1 MTLIAKINYD
11 FFSVNHNNLCHQ
23 RSILYHIPKRLSN
36 FNLQVMKYNRMPIE
50 VESPEMM
57 GYENVKYNLAE
68 SSVSDVL
75 LSELNLQ
82 LNELLLCY
90 GHHIGKPQ
98 LRTLIAN
105 LYSKDLSI
113 DNILITP
120 SAATA
125 LFIAHTTLLEKEDTL
140 LVMRPNYATNI
151 ETPRAIGCRIEFI
164 DLLFENNFQP
174 DIESVREQIDANTKL
189 ISITTPHNPT
199 GVSFSEEIIDQ
210 LITIAEERNIFLL
223 IDETYKDLQF
233 TKTQQPYYANKS
245 DRVIS
250 VSSVSKAYGI
260 PGVRIGWLACKNKQL
275 MQSFLAAKEQILI
288 CNSVVDEEIAYQ
300 FLLKRKDYL
309 PAIQERIQQNFS
321 YLENYLQDH
330 SILEWVKPTG
340 GVISFPRIKESI
352 NIDIE
357 KFYKTLNNKYQTFV
371 GAGHWFEQS
380 KRYFRL
386 GFGYSEHE
394 NFKQAL
400 SNIDKALKE
409 SRV

>member
-1 MTLIAKINYD
+1 M
-11 FFSVNHNNLCHQ
+11 Q
-23 RSILYHIPKRLSN
+23 
-36 FNLQVMKYNRMPIE
+36 YNRMPIE

-82 LNELLLCY
+82 LKDLLLCY
-90 GHHIGKPQ
+90 GDHIGKPE
-98 LRTLIAN
+98 LRALIAN
-105 LYSKDLSI
+105 LYSNTLSI
-113 DNILITP
+113 DDILITP

-125 LFIAHTTLLEKEDTL
+125 LFIVHTALLDTKDTL

-151 ETPRAIGCRIEFI
+151 ETPRAIGCNINFI
-164 DLLFENNFQP
+164 DLVFENNYQP
-174 DIESVREQIDANTKL
+174 DIESIRSQIDPNTKL

-199 GVSFSEEIIDQ
+199 GVCFSDEFIEQ
-210 LITIAEERNIFLL
+210 LIIIAEEKNIFLL

-233 TKTQQPYYANKS
+233 DQVQQSYYAGKS
-245 DRVIS
+245 KQVIS

-260 PGVRIGWLACKNKQL
+260 PGVRIGWLVCQNESL
-275 MQSFLAAKEQILI
+275 MQTFLAAKEQILI

-300 FLLKRKDYL
+300 FLVKRNEYL
-309 PAIQERIQQNFS
+309 PTIQKRIQQNFS
-321 YLENYLQDH
+321 YLENYLQNH
-330 SILEWVKPTG
+330 SILEWVKPSG
-340 GVISFPRIKESI
+340 GVVCFPRIKNNI

-357 KFYKTLNNKYQTFV
+357 RFYKTLNDKYQTFV
-371 GAGHWFEQS
+371 GAGHWFEQN

-386 GFGYSEHE
+386 GFGYSDHE

-400 SNIDKALKE
+400 ANIDKALEE
-409 SRV
+409 SRI